1 MSDSVIEGMHKY
13 IVCLKIISII
23 CTYVHIYNNSIWK
36 YTIYIYIYIYH
47 LNLKCLLR
55 TFHVFDSDGMNRTG
69 TFICIYS
76 EVEHLRLEGTVD
88 VFQSVKIAR
97 CKRPHLV
104 TTEVRHNTYDMSY
117 VHCQAA
123 IWPYNYNSCVY

>member
-1 MSDSVIEGMHKY
+1 MSDSDIEDMHKY

-23 CTYVHIYNNSIWK
+23 YTYVHIYNTSIWK
-36 YTIYIYIYIYH
+36 YTIYIYIPF
-47 LNLKCLLR
+47 KFKMSA
-55 TFHVFDSDGMNRTG
+55 TFYVFDSDGMNRTG

-104 TTEVRHNTYDMSY
+104 TTEVICNTYDMSY
-117 VHCQAA
+117 IQAA
-123 IWPYNYNSCVY
+123 IWPYNYIHQ